1 MKPAIVITG
10 TGSVVPYMV
19 IPNSAFLD
27 RTFMDEDGSLF
38 PNSNEVI
45 IEKFQSITEIA
56 ERRYAR
62 PDQTSKDLGALAGQ
76 RALDDAGWSGE
87 DIDLLIVGQNFGDIE
102 HGSRVM
108 EQMPSIASRV
118 KHELGIENPR
128 VVAFDVLAGCP
139 GWIQGVLVAEAYL
152 LGGMAK
158 RALVIGC
165 ETLSRIVD
173 VHDRDSMI
181 FSDGAGAACFE
192 LQDGAEGG
200 SGILGRAAVSYTKN
214 EAYFLKSNPSNN
226 PELDRGERLIKMK
239 GRKIYEF
246 AIRHVPDAMKAAL
259 DNAGVHLSEVKKI
272 FMHQAN
278 AKLDH
283 AVGER
288 LYKLYGMKAD
298 LDAVMPMSIQWMGNS
313 SVATVPTLFD
323 MVRHEQYQGHKVAP
337 GDIVLFASVGAGMN
351 INAFVYR
358 M

>member
-10 TGSVVPYMV
+10 TGSCVPEV
-19 IPNSAFLD
+19 RVPNSAFLD
-27 RTFMDEDGSLF
+27 RHFLDEDGTPF
-38 PNSNEVI
+38 PNPNEVI
-45 IEKFQSITEIA
+45 IEKFQNITEIA

-62 PDQTSKDLGALAGQ
+62 PDQTSKDLGAIAGHKALA
-76 RALDDAGWSGE
+76 DAGWDAE
-87 DIDLLIVGQNFGDIE
+87 DLDLLIVGQNFGDIE
-102 HGSRVM
+102 HGSKVM

-118 KHELGIENPR
+118 KHEMGIENPN

-152 LGGMAK
+152 RGGLAK
-158 RALVIGC
+158 KALVIGC

-192 LQDGAEGG
+192 LQDAEEGT
-200 SGILGRAAVSYTKN
+200 GIIGRAAVSYTKN

-226 PELDRGERLIKMK
+226 PELDRTERLIKMK

-246 AIRHVPDAMKAAL
+246 AIRNVPDAMKAAL
-259 DNAGVHLSEVKKI
+259 DNAGVDLSEVKKI

-313 SVATVPTLFD
+313 SVATVPTLLD
-323 MVRHEQYQGHKVAP
+323 MVRHENYQGHSIEK
-337 GDIVLFASVGAGMN
+337 GDVVLFASVGAGMN

-358 M
+358 F

>member
-1 MKPAIVITG
+1 
-10 TGSVVPYMV
+10 
-19 IPNSAFLD
+19 
-27 RTFMDEDGSLF
+27 MDEDGSLF
-38 PNSNEVI
+38 PHSNEVI
-45 IEKFQSITEIA
+45 IEKFRNITEIA

-62 PDQTSKDLGALAGQ
+62 PDQTSKDLGAIAGQ

-87 DIDLLIVGQNFGDIE
+87 DIDLLIVGQNFGDIP

-108 EQMPSIASRV
+108 EQMPSIASRI
-118 KHELGIENPR
+118 KHEMGIVNPN

-152 LGGMAK
+152 RGGLAK

-181 FSDGAGAACFE
+181 FSDGAGAACIE
-192 LQDGAEGG
+192 LQHVNEGG
-200 SGILGRAAVSYTKN
+200 TDILGRASVSYTKK

-226 PELDRGERLIKMK
+226 PDLDRGERLIKMK

-246 AIRHVPDAMKAAL
+246 AISYVPDAMKAAL
-259 DNAGVHLSEVKKI
+259 DNAGVDLSEVKKI

-298 LDAVMPMSIQWMGNS
+298 LDSVMPMSIQWLGNS
-313 SVATVPTLFD
+313 SVATIPTLFD
-323 MVRHEQYQGHKVAP
+323 MVRREGYQGHDVTP
-337 GDIVLFASVGAGMN
+337 GDIILFASVGAGMN

>member
-1 MKPAIVITG
+1 
-10 TGSVVPYMV
+10 
-19 IPNSAFLD
+19 
-27 RTFMDEDGSLF
+27 MDEDGSLF

-45 IEKFQSITEIA
+45 IEKFQNITEIA

-62 PDQTSKDLGALAGQ
+62 PDQTSKDLGAIAGQ
-76 RALDDAGWSGE
+76 RALEDAGWNAE
-87 DIDLLIVGQNFGDIE
+87 DLDLLIVGQNFGDIE

-118 KHELGIENPR
+118 KHEMGIENPN

-139 GWIQGVLVAEAYL
+139 GWIQGVIVAEAYL
-152 LGGMAK
+152 RGGMAK

-192 LQDGAEGG
+192 LQEVEEGG
-200 SGILGRAAVSYTKN
+200 AGILGRSAVSYTKN

-226 PELDRGERLIKMK
+226 PVLDRGERLIKMK

-246 AIRHVPDAMKAAL
+246 AIRNVPDAMKTAL
-259 DNAGVHLSEVKKI
+259 DDAGVHLSEVKKI

-288 LYKLYGMKAD
+288 LFKLYGMKAD

-323 MVRHEQYQGHKVAP
+323 MVRHENYQGHQVSP

>member
-10 TGSVVPYMV
+10 TGSCVPEV
-19 IPNSAFLD
+19 TVPNSAFLD
-27 RTFMDEDGSLF
+27 RHFLDEDGTPF
-38 PNSNEVI
+38 AQPNEVI
-45 IEKFQSITEIA
+45 IEKFQNITEIA

-62 PDQTSKDLGALAGQ
+62 PDQTSKDLGAIAGQ
-76 RALDDAGWSGE
+76 KALEDAGWDAE
-87 DIDLLIVGQNFGDIE
+87 DLDLLIVGQNFGDIE

-118 KHELGIENPR
+118 KHEMGIENPN

-152 LGGMAK
+152 RGGMAK
-158 RALVIGC
+158 KALVIGC

-173 VHDRDSMI
+173 PHDRDSMI

-192 LQDGAEGG
+192 LKDAEEGT
-200 SGILGRAAVSYTKN
+200 GIIGRSAVSYTKN

-226 PELDRGERLIKMK
+226 PELDRTDRLIKMK

-246 AIRHVPDAMKAAL
+246 AIRNVPDAMKAAL
-259 DNAGVHLSEVKKI
+259 DNAGVDLSEVKKI

-313 SVATVPTLFD
+313 SVATVPTLLD
-323 MVRHEQYQGHKVAP
+323 MVRHENYQGHSVAK
-337 GDIVLFASVGAGMN
+337 GDVVLFASVGAGMN

-358 M
+358 F

>member
-10 TGSVVPYMV
+10 TGSAIPEVIVPNRDFMDR
-19 IPNSAFLD
+19 AFLD
-27 RTFMDEDGSLF
+27 EEGNPF
-38 PNSNEVI
+38 PHPNEII

-62 PDQTSKDLGALAGQ
+62 PDQTSKDLGAIAGQ
-76 RALDDAGWSGE
+76 KALADAGWDAE
-87 DIDLLIVGQNFGDIE
+87 DIDLLIVAQNFGEIE
-102 HGSRVM
+102 FGARVM

-118 KHELGIENPR
+118 KHEMGIENPH

-152 LGGMAK
+152 RGGLAK

-165 ETLSRIVD
+165 ETLSRIID

-192 LQDGAEGG
+192 IQEVHNG

-226 PELDRGERLIKMK
+226 PALPRSERLIKMK

-259 DNAGVHLSEVKKI
+259 DNAGVHLSDVKKI

-288 LYKLYGMKAD
+288 LYKLYGMEAD
-298 LDAVMPMSIQWMGNS
+298 LDAVMPMSIQWLGNS

-323 MVRHEQYQGHKVAP
+323 MVRHESYQGHSVEK
-337 GDIVLFASVGAGMN
+337 GDVVLFASVGAGMN

>member
-10 TGSVVPYMV
+10 TGSVVPDMV

-62 PDQTSKDLGALAGQ
+62 PDQTSKDLGAIAGQ

-87 DIDLLIVGQNFGDIE
+87 DIDLLIVAQNFGDIE
-102 HGSRVM
+102 YGSRVM

-118 KHELGIENPR
+118 KHELGIENPN

-139 GWIQGVLVAEAYL
+139 GWIQGVLVSEAYL
-152 LGGMAK
+152 RGGLAK

-165 ETLSRIVD
+165 ETLSRIID

-181 FSDGAGAACFE
+181 FSDGAGAACLE
-192 LQDGAEGG
+192 LQDVQEGG
-200 SGILGRAAVSYTKN
+200 SGIMGRAAVSYTKN
-214 EAYFLKSNPSNN
+214 EVYFLKSNPSNN
-226 PELDRGERLIKMK
+226 PTRERQERLIKMK

-246 AIRHVPDAMKAAL
+246 AIRNVPDAMKAAL
-259 DNAGVHLSEVKKI
+259 DNAGVDLSEVKKI
-272 FMHQAN
+272 LMHQAN

-288 LYKLYGMKAD
+288 LYKLYGLEVD
-298 LDAVMPMSIQWMGNS
+298 LDSVMPMSIQWMGNS

-323 MVRHEQYQGHKVAP
+323 MVRHEQYQGHEVVP

-358 M
+358 V